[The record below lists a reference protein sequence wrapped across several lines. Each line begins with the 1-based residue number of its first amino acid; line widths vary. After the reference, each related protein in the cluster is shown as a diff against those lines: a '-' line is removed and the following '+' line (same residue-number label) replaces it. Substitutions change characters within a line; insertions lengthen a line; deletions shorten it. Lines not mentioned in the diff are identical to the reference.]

1 MRDIAWAAGFYEGEG
16 SCAFVNGSTR
26 ITIGQVNREPL
37 DRVAALFG
45 GHIFAL
51 KGHPTGITK
60 QYIGRPSWRWIAY
73 GARARGILMTLYQML
88 SAKRREQLRKTLGEG
103 EVKLQRWS

>member
-1 MRDIAWAAGFYEGEG
+1 LRDIAWAAGFYEGEG

-26 ITIGQVNREPL
+26 ATIGQVNREPL
-37 DRVAALFG
+37 DRIAALFG

-51 KGHPTGITK
+51 KGHPAGVAK
-60 QYIGRPSWRWIAY
+60 KYMGRPSWRWIAY

-88 SAKRREQLRKTLGEG
+88 SAKRQGQVRKALSEG
-103 EVKLQRWS
+103 VVKLQRWS